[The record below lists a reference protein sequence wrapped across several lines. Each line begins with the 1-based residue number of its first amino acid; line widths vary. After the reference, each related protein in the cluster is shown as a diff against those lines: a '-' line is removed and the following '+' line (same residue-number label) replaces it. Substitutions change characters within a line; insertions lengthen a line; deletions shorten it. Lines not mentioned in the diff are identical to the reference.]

1 MLQNPLDGST
11 TQCNKCFT
19 SRHHY
24 HYDMEITH
32 THTHTYQSVHFQ
44 KTKAEILNPGE
55 LMSLVTFDHC

>member
-1 MLQNPLDGST
+1 MAAQPNVTNALQAGT
-11 TQCNKCFT
+11 TTTMIWK
-19 SRHHY
+19 S
-24 HYDMEITH
+24 H